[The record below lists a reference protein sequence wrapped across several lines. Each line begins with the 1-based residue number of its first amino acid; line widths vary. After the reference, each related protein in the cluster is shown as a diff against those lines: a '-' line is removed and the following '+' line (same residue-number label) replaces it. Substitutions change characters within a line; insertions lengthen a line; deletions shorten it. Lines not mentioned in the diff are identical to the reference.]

1 MPINQNN
8 IANPYLYSQPKVTA
22 PIMDEILSY
31 LVMHVALLAIIGGT
45 IVLLKIFI
53 TLNLGK
59 SNDGSKSVDFYQF
72 VENFFK
78 FYPFSEITKSKS
90 RKRKWNKR
98 LSNILILLVYTWLV
112 LFILVYTLSIDSS
125 PSEVAQ

>member
-1 MPINQNN
+1 
-8 IANPYLYSQPKVTA
+8 
-22 PIMDEILSY
+22 MDEILSY